1 MRIIDMNCDMG
12 ESYGTY
18 VLGYDELTMPH
29 VTSINVACGF
39 HASDPDNMA
48 KTVMLAKKHGIAIG
62 AHPGFPDLVGFG
74 RRSMALTPE
83 EVTNAVT
90 YQVGA
95 LDAFCRAAGI
105 KMQHVKAHGALY
117 NMAEKDLTIATAI
130 AAAIKAI
137 NPSLYMLCL
146 ANSQM
151 VVAAKQQEIP
161 FVEEAFADRAY
172 TDEGSLVSRKVA
184 GSVIHE
190 IPQVVNRVVRM
201 VKDHSVISINDKE
214 VPIQAQTICVHGDT
228 PGAVEMVKALRG
240 ALERENIMLRSFGK
254 QTEM

>member
-1 MRIIDMNCDMG
+1 MIAIDLNCDMG
-12 ESYGTY
+12 ESFGTY
-18 VLGYDELTMPH
+18 VLGYDELAMPY

-48 KTVMLAKKHGIAIG
+48 KTVMLAKKHGIAVG

-83 EVTNAVT
+83 EVKNAVM

-95 LDAFCRAAGI
+95 LDAFCRADGI

-117 NMAEKDLTIATAI
+117 NIAEKDLSIATAI
-130 AAAIKAI
+130 AAAIKAV

-151 VVAAKQQEIP
+151 VVAAKQQGLP

-172 TDEGSLVSRKVA
+172 TDEGTLVSRKVA

-190 IPQVVNRVVRM
+190 IGLVVARVVRM
-201 VKDHSVISINDKE
+201 VKNHSVISITGKE
-214 VPIQAQTICVHGDT
+214 VPIQAQTVCVHGDT
-228 PGAVEMVKALRG
+228 PGAVDMVKALRG
-240 ALERENIMLRSFGK
+240 ALEKENILLRAFGK
-254 QTEM
+254 

>member
-1 MRIIDMNCDMG
+1 MKTIDLNCDMG
-12 ESYGTY
+12 ESFGTY
-18 VLGYDELTMPH
+18 VLGYDELAMPY

-48 KTVMLAKKHGIAIG
+48 KTTLLAQKHGIAVG

-74 RRSMALTPE
+74 RRTMALTPE
-83 EVTNAVT
+83 EVKNAVM
-90 YQVGA
+90 YQIGA
-95 LDAFCRAAGI
+95 LEGFCRAAGI

-117 NMAEKDLTIATAI
+117 NMAEKDLSIAEAI
-130 AAAIKAI
+130 AAAIQAV

-151 VVAAKQQEIP
+151 VVAAQKQGIP

-172 TDEGSLVSRKVA
+172 TDEGTLVSRKLA
-184 GSVIHE
+184 GSVIHD
-190 IPQVVNRVVRM
+190 ITQVVSRVVRM
-201 VKDHSVISINDKE
+201 VKDHSVISITGKE

-228 PGAVEMVKALRG
+228 PGAVDMVKALRG
-240 ALERENIMLRSFGK
+240 ALEKENIVLRAFGV
-254 QTEM
+254 